1 MSTTGAA
8 AAAVRLGT
16 GEGAGE
22 HMAVEAATTFDEL
35 FRRRYEPMVR
45 VAFLLVGSRAEAEDV
60 VQDSFAR
67 VELRWGRMDNPEGY
81 LHRCVVNRSHDTLR
95 RRRLEQRFG
104 RLRRDETSELQ
115 ADELGDALA
124 ALPAQTPG
132 RRGAAL
138 LRRPPRTGDRRGP
151 RGAPRDREV
160 DVAPGSGPTP
170 PGDRA
175 MTTPPLEDRLT
186 RLADGLVAPATP
198 EARQAIGHRTGVLRR
213 RRRAK
218 RAVGSGVLVLAV
230 IGGIALTRPDQNP
243 EAEVGGSVAASGLH
257 AGRPR
262 VGDRGRPR
270 TA

>member
-67 VELRWGRMDNPEGY
+67 VELRWNRLENPAGY

-124 ALPAQTPG
+124 ALPPK
-132 RRGAAL
+132 RRAA
-138 LRRPPRTGDRRGP
+138 
-151 RGAPRDREV
+151 V
-160 DVAPGSGPTP
+160 
-170 PGDRA
+170 
-175 MTTPPLEDRLT
+175 
-186 RLADGLVAPATP
+186 
-198 EARQAIGHRTGVLRR
+198 VLRYYAGLR
-213 RRRAK
+213 ERE
-218 RAVGSGVLVLAV
+218 
-230 IGGIALTRPDQNP
+230 I
-243 EAEVGGSVAASGLH
+243 AEVLGVRPGTVKSMLH
-257 AGRPR
+257 RALAQLRQEIER
-262 VGDRGRPR
+262 
-270 TA
+270 

>member
-60 VQDSFAR
+60 VQDAFAR

-124 ALPAQTPG
+124 ALPPK
-132 RRGAAL
+132 RRAA
-138 LRRPPRTGDRRGP
+138 
-151 RGAPRDREV
+151 V
-160 DVAPGSGPTP
+160 
-170 PGDRA
+170 
-175 MTTPPLEDRLT
+175 
-186 RLADGLVAPATP
+186 
-198 EARQAIGHRTGVLRR
+198 VLRYYAGLR
-213 RRRAK
+213 ERE
-218 RAVGSGVLVLAV
+218 
-230 IGGIALTRPDQNP
+230 I
-243 EAEVGGSVAASGLH
+243 AEVLGVRPGTVKSMLH
-257 AGRPR
+257 RALAQLRQEIER
-262 VGDRGRPR
+262 
-270 TA
+270 